1 MERQRSGGKCL
12 SISLGVIMT
21 AVVSLAGRSTYRVG
35 VASPVGQGPSEAAQN
50 VDALPPSGTY
60 KIDPEHAFAYFSA
73 WHHFVGRVRGRFDR
87 VTGSIEAAQDPAAC
101 SVAVTIDISSLST
114 QVKERDDDLLSA
126 AYFDVEKFP
135 SMTYRGKGLHRLADG
150 TWRMDGSLSLHGVTK
165 AVPLTITYRGSFPRK
180 KPQDPIRA
188 AFHASAAVKR
198 ADFGM
203 GARDNLDE
211 VGLSPAADVE
221 IEIDV
226 EADAVSHT

>member
-1 MERQRSGGKCL
+1 MEGQRARGRRL
-12 SISLGVIMT
+12 LLSLGVVMIS
-21 AVVSLAGRSTYRVG
+21 VVPLAGWSAYRFG
-35 VASPVGQGPSEAAQN
+35 VAFPVGQGPSEAGQN
-50 VDALPPSGTY
+50 VNALPPSGTY

-87 VTGSIEAAQDPAAC
+87 VTGTIEAAQDPAAC

-126 AYFDVEKFP
+126 AYFDVKKFP
-135 SMTYRGKGLHRLADG
+135 AMTYRGKGIHRLADG

-165 AVPLTITYRGSFPRK
+165 TVPLTFTYRGSFPRK
-180 KPQDPIRA
+180 KPQEPIRA

-211 VGLSPAADVE
+211 VGDSPAADVE

-226 EADAVSHT
+226 EADAVSHI